1 MSMPRINADKVLT
14 SAERSQRYRD
24 KKKTKAERL
33 EREAKSRGN
42 HFNARLEL
50 FNAATDEELDL
61 AKVAQKVLTR
71 LHPDNKLTGNE
82 KAFKKV
88 SRFRDLYFKE
98 GHTWIHGAV
107 ADQLAA
113 DFADIPTKPA
123 NVAATNDKG
132 VRVATKEEKGDISAA
147 ETPKATEPPQPAIV
161 TPSTATPS
169 ELAREIEQ
177 QPQEQ
182 TAATCATCGRD
193 VEMKDGRIG
202 WHVNLGTFE
211 DCTGGADFETM
222 CRSISADVRSGTGL
236 EAKQS

>member
-1 MSMPRINADKVLT
+1 MANHRVHPDRVLT
-14 SAERSQRYRD
+14 AKERSQRCRD
-24 KKKTKAERL
+24 KRKK
-33 EREAKSRGN
+33 EAAHENQKLRHISTVINVRQAIVDMAN
-42 HFNARLEL
+42 HDEL
-50 FNAATDEELDL
+50 KTLYHSL
-61 AKVAQKVLTR
+61 AVR
-71 LHPDNKLTGNE
+71 LHPDKPTGDQE
-82 KAFKKV
+82 QFKKL
-88 SRFRDLYFKE
+88 SRLWTRLTKE
-98 GHTWIHGAV
+98 GSDTILRNEIGDV
-107 ADQLAA
+107 TDGIL
-113 DFADIPTKPA
+113 TKPA

-132 VRVATKEEKGDISAA
+132 VRVATKEEKDDISAA